1 MHCIVYLLHVLVS
14 IGICTLTPKSSCTFV
29 QMHIE
34 TRRRDGGSF
43 LDHTPSLPV
52 DETGPLTEP
61 EVIGLELQGTT
72 LLPPFPQTTHTTVP
86 SVPSR
91 L

>member
-1 MHCIVYLLHVLVS
+1 MCVPVHVCALCMQVLVHVRVHRLMHAS
-14 IGICTLTPKSSCTFV
+14 VRMKTRGPRGMYSSV
-29 QMHIE
+29 
-34 TRRRDGGSF
+34 
-43 LDHTPSLPV
+43 TPSLFSG
-52 DETGPLTEP
+52 TGPLTEP

-72 LLPPFPQTTHTTVP
+72 LLLPFPQTTHTTVS